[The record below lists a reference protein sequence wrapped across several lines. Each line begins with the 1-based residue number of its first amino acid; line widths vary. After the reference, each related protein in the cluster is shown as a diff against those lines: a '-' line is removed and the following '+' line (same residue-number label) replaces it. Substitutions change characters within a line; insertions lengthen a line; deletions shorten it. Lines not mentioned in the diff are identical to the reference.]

1 MNIEFNLEYNEEEKK
16 YEILKTIVEI
26 MIKRKKLDND
36 NDNLKILI
44 KNFKK
49 DDEYETFI
57 ELNNKKKL
65 IIKMIYL
72 EKLSKINDL
81 EDFLLNNIDY
91 DIFLIVNKNSMTA
104 KVYNGIEKIKDNNP
118 ELNVELFKDTELI
131 FNILECNLVPD
142 HILLDKNE
150 KNKFILD
157 YDINE
162 SNMFRELPK
171 IYDIDIICR
180 YLDAKHGDILKI
192 INVNQVSGYGIHY
205 RIVIKGKMFDNN
217 KKN

>member
-192 INVNQVSGYGIHY
+192 INVN
-205 RIVIKGKMFDNN
+205 
-217 KKN
+217 

>member
-1 MNIEFNLEYNEEEKK
+1 MNIEFNLEYSEEEKK
-16 YEILKTIVEI
+16 YEILKTIIEI
-26 MIKRKKLDND
+26 MIKRKKIDKN
-36 NDNLKILI
+36 NNNLETLI

-49 DDEYETFI
+49 DDDYETHI
-57 ELNNKKKL
+57 QLNDKKKF
-65 IIKMIYL
+65 IIKMVYI

-81 EDFLLNNIDY
+81 EDFLLNNIDSN
-91 DIFLIVNKNSMTA
+91 IFLIVNKNSMTA
-104 KVYNGIEKIKDNNP
+104 KVYNGIEKIKNNNP

-142 HILLDKNE
+142 HTLLDIEE
-150 KNKFILD
+150 KKKFIID

-162 SNMFRELPK
+162 SNIFRELPK

-180 YLDAKHGDILKI
+180 YLGAKHGDILKI
-192 INVNQVSGYGIHY
+192 ININEVSGYGIHY